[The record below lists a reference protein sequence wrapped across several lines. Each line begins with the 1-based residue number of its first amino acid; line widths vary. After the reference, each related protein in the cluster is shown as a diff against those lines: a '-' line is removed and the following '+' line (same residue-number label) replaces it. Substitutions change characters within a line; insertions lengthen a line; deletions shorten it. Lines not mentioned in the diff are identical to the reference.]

1 MGDLRLVRIAD
12 DPGDAGEGGQLFGS
26 ALGVAASDDETD
38 GGIGGAK
45 FSDGVSGLGVGGGG
59 DGASVDDDDVG
70 TGGRGGNGTAAVEQ
84 LALEGGAVGLRGA
97 TTELFDEESGHVRP
111 LH

>member
-1 MGDLRLVRIAD
+1 MRLVRIAD
-12 DPGDAGEGGQLFGS
+12 DPRDAGEGGQFFWS
-26 ALGVAASDDETD
+26 TLGVASGDDDAD
-38 GGIGGAK
+38 GGVGGVK
-45 FSDGVSGLGVGGGG
+45 FSDGVAGLGVGGSG
-59 DGASVDDDDVG
+59 DGAGVDDDDVG
-70 TGGRGGNGTAAVEQ
+70 SGGRGGSGAAAVEQ